1 MKANILQKS
10 LIVAGMM
17 GGLASMSSQAAD
29 ADLSFS
35 FETIVDVG
43 ITQVTGLDF
52 GTDLSVNIASTCT
65 LKVSSADAP
74 GSVAARMGLAAVA
87 AAADSTYQTRSGDCD
102 PLVSGTTGTVGI
114 YAITGG
120 PGVDVDIT
128 VNPITATAGEA
139 FSFVPAGVVVNNSDD
154 SSISSTFDD
163 FTSGTLI
170 SARLPSTA
178 DGTFTSGS
186 PIAGQTYL
194 YVGGTLQAE
203 ETLDAGFVY
212 NTQEFVVDVVY

>member
-52 GTDLSVNIASTCT
+52 GTDLSVDIASTCT
-65 LKVSSADAP
+65 LLVSDTAAP
-74 GSVAARMGLAAVA
+74 GSVAARMGLSTTATAATG
-87 AAADSTYQTRSGDCD
+87 TYETRTGDCD
-102 PLVSGTTGTVGI
+102 NSSSGTAGI

-139 FSFVPAGVVVNNSDD
+139 FSFIPAGVVVDNSDD
-154 SSISSTFDD
+154 SATSSTFEN

-170 SARLPSTA
+170 SARLPSSA